1 MKFTESITIALA
13 RDRVIALLDS
23 LENLALWQ
31 PDLLETRQLEG
42 EYRQAGAKTEL
53 RYKMG
58 KKELVMV
65 ETIVERT
72 LPDAIVVQYQSKD
85 VWNQLHSTFSQTDA
99 DQTLWTLHCEFQCR
113 GYMKL
118 FAWLMPWAF
127 KKETRETLQ
136 SFKKF
141 AEQSLQDS
149 SPHEET
155 PVT

>member
-72 LPDAIVVQYQSKD
+72 LPDAIVVNRRRLAAPQ
-85 VWNQLHSTFSQTDA
+85 NLLEALGQLPEA
-99 DQTLWTLHCEFQCR
+99 
-113 GYMKL
+113 
-118 FAWLMPWAF
+118 
-127 KKETRETLQ
+127 
-136 SFKKF
+136 
-141 AEQSLQDS
+141 SLDS
-149 SPHEET
+149 SPGLAGPHR
-155 PVT
+155 